1 MKADKM
7 SQSEE
12 TYIEQATVIRYTRI
26 ERERGEEAKQRHTVR
41 EKRAYNHCD
50 QMARLS
56 FNVGHLQ

>member
-1 MKADKM
+1 M
-7 SQSEE
+7 
-12 TYIEQATVIRYTRI
+12 IRYTRI

-56 FNVGHLQ
+56 FNVGHLQY